1 MIHKSKI
8 YNRNDARYT
17 TINAAFKDW
26 FHFATTPQI
35 VKQQDLSSALSVGG
49 ELRMK
54 ATAQVDKEFHDDG
67 TIDLS
72 ISVRVF
78 YLYKGTELEMWNYE
92 FFAEGYDL
100 DFCYTAVQNQMYVVM
115 DDLHLQ
121 QRAIDRTLKFLGY
134 GGMLV

>member
-1 MIHKSKI
+1 MIHNTKI

-17 TINAAFKDW
+17 TVNAAIKDW
-26 FHFATTPQI
+26 FHFANTPQI
-35 VKQQDLSSALSVGG
+35 VKQQDLSSAMSVGG

-54 ATAQVDKEFHDDG
+54 ATAQVDKTFHDDG

-72 ISVRVF
+72 IDLRVS
-78 YLYKGTELEMWNYE
+78 YLYKGTELEMWNYDY
-92 FFAEGYDL
+92 FAEGYDL
-100 DFCYTAVQNQMYVVM
+100 DSCYTAVQNQLLFNM

-121 QRAIDRTLKFLGY
+121 QRAIDRTLKMLGY